1 MPETAGLSSREGG
14 SDAEQRAW
22 GSRWPRYFTAL
33 PGCPGLTRGR
43 QISPVGPQA
52 SVWRA
57 SGLRALAGEAAIHER
72 GHIRS
77 SRPPAVRGQRRRR
90 SWGPGGGQAQL
101 YSLGGPGRRLEPTW
115 LYEALSLRFQP
126 MPAHPFSPKGPGMT
140 HREAPKIRTAAG
152 F

>member
-1 MPETAGLSSREGG
+1 MPEAAGLSSQEGLRCR
-14 SDAEQRAW
+14 AEGLGEPLASVFH
-22 GSRWPRYFTAL
+22 GT
-33 PGCPGLTRGR
+33 GCPGLTQGR

-77 SRPPAVRGQRRRR
+77 SRPPAVWGQRRRH
-90 SWGPGGGQAQL
+90 SWGPGGRQAQL

-115 LYEALSLRFQP
+115 LCEALSLGSQR